1 MDKTIEKFIK
11 AEDSLEA
18 RIQKHIES
26 RFKTLDLAT
35 IMQHP
40 EAELTIFADKLA
52 EEVFQK
58 FSTEAVLAGITFAD
72 DVRLKK
78 GLVNVKAEE
87 AK

>member
-58 FSTEAVLAGITFAD
+58 FSTEAVLAGIQFAD
-72 DVRLKK
+72 DVMLQKK
-78 GLVNVKAEE
+78 PVDVDPEE
-87 AK
+87 PK

>member
-26 RFKTLDLAT
+26 RFKALDLAT

-72 DVRLKK
+72 DVILRKK
-78 GLVNVKAEE
+78 PVNVEAEE
-87 AK
+87 PK

>member
-11 AEDSLEA
+11 AEDSLEE

-58 FSTEAVLAGITFAD
+58 FSTEAVLAGIQFAD
-72 DVRLKK
+72 DVRIKK
-78 GLVNVKAEE
+78 GPVNVE
-87 AK
+87 AVEPK

>member
-26 RFKTLDLAT
+26 RLKTLDLAT

-58 FSTEAVLAGITFAD
+58 FSTEAVLNGITFAD

-78 GLVNVKAEE
+78 GTVNVEAEE
-87 AK
+87 PK

>member
-26 RFKTLDLAT
+26 RFKTLDIAT

-40 EAELTIFADKLA
+40 EAELTIFADALA
-52 EEVFQK
+52 EEVFKK
-58 FSTEAVLAGITFAD
+58 FSTEAVLAGIQFAD

-78 GLVNVKAEE
+78 GLVNVEAEE
-87 AK
+87 PK